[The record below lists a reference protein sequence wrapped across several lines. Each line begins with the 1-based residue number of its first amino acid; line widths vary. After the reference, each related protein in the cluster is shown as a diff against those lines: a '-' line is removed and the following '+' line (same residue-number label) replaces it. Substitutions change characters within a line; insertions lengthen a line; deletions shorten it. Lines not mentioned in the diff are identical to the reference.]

1 MSSIMFIINTTIK
14 FISSEFKFKILIW
27 NITSMIYD

>member
-1 MSSIMFIINTTIK
+1 MFIIKTTIK
-14 FISSEFKFKILIW
+14 FISSEIEFKVKILVW